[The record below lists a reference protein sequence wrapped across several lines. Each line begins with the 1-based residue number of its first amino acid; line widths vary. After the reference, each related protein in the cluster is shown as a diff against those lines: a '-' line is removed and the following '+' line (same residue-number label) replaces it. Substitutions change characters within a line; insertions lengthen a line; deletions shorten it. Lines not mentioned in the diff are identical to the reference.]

1 MTKEPNE
8 EPMDRA
14 LISSIAH
21 SDHPIAAP
29 VSAANLDQLLRRAKL
44 RDGARILDLGCGEAM
59 WTLRALELFPGSS
72 ADGVD
77 ISASALAAAAEHAE
91 ARSLGERIRLHEA
104 GAADFRAAEPY
115 DLVLCVGSTHAYD
128 GLTPTL
134 QAIRQLIRPGGL
146 VLVGEGFWQ
155 TPPSPELE
163 AEIGH
168 YPDLAGLLAQAEEP
182 GYRTVYAHT
191 SSLDEWDEYEW
202 SWTGTLTRWAVDHP
216 GPDGDTALATAL
228 EHRDMWLNGY
238 RDKLGFATL
247 LLRHAQ

>member
-1 MTKEPNE
+1 MSK
-8 EPMDRA
+8 EPMDRS

-21 SDHPIAAP
+21 ADHPIAAP
-29 VSAANLDQLLRRAKL
+29 VSAANLDKLLRRTKL

-59 WTLRALELFPGSS
+59 WTLRALELFPGST

-77 ISASALAAAAEHAE
+77 TSASALASAAKHAE
-91 ARSLGERIRLHEA
+91 ARRLRDRIGLHEM

-115 DLVLCVGSTHAYD
+115 DLVLCVGSTHAFD
-128 GLTPTL
+128 GLTPSL
-134 QAIRQLIRPGGL
+134 QAIKQLTRPDGL

-168 YPDLAGLLAQAEEP
+168 YPDLAGLVAQAEEP

-191 SSLDEWDEYEW
+191 SSQGEWDEYEW
-202 SWTGTLTRWAVDHP
+202 SWTGSLARWAVDHP
-216 GPDGDTALATAL
+216 GPDGDTALAAAL
-228 EHRDMWLNGY
+228 EHRDVWLNGY
-238 RDKLGFATL
+238 RGKLGFVTL
-247 LLRHAQ
+247 LLRQA